1 MTLSRRH
8 FLAATATTTAH
19 AQSNFDTAINNG
31 RVIDPASSLDA
42 VRSLGIANGVIT
54 AISAAPLKGKKTIDA
69 KGHVVSPGFIDLHCH
84 GQNDE
89 NYKYKAR
96 DGVTCALELEIGVS
110 PMKKWVDDRRG
121 KAVIHYGASVGHVP
135 ARMAATN
142 DTSGWLPAGPAATRA
157 ATDPEQIRTLDL
169 IREGLREGGV
179 GIGMGIA
186 YTPFA
191 SRTEILDVFKVAAK
205 AKVPIFVH
213 MRGAGRKDPGV
224 VESLQEMISDAA
236 IAGAS
241 VHIVHLNSSSGQAF
255 ELGLSIVRGAKAR
268 GIDISYEAYPYI
280 AGMTNLASAIF
291 NPGFREQFDMDYKDI
306 MLVDTGERLNEE
318 TFKEYRKKG
327 ATVITFSMRDRD
339 IDQAMAAPDV
349 IVASDG
355 WIDKGKGHPRAAGTY
370 ARVLAHYVRER
381 KVLTLKDA
389 IAKMS
394 YLPAAR
400 LEKIV
405 PEMRRRGR
413 INVGAFAD
421 IAIFDPN
428 KVQDKATYQNPAQYS
443 VGITQVLVNGTL
455 VVENEKLVEGVF
467 PGQPVLSKI
476 SGF

>member
-1 MTLSRRH
+1 MTPSRRS
-8 FLAATATTTAH
+8 FLVALSTTAH
-19 AQSNFDTAINNG
+19 AQVNFDTAINNG
-31 RVIDPASSLDA
+31 RVIDPASGLDA
-42 VRSLGIANGVIT
+42 TRSLGITNGVIT
-54 AISAAPLKGKKTIDA
+54 AISPAPLRAKKIIDA
-69 KGHVVSPGFIDLHCH
+69 KGLVVSPGFIDLHCH

-96 DGVTCALELEIGVS
+96 DGVTTTLELEIGVS
-110 PMKKWVDDRRG
+110 PMKKWIDDRRG
-121 KAVIHYGASVGHVP
+121 KAVVHYGASVGHIP

-142 DTSGWLPAGPAATRA
+142 DTSDWLPAGPAATRA
-157 ATDPEQIRTLDL
+157 ATDPEQIKTLEL
-169 IREGLREGGV
+169 LRQGLSEGGV

-191 SRTEILDVFKVAAK
+191 SRAEILDVFKVAAK

-241 VHIVHLNSSSGQAF
+241 VHIVHLNSSSGRAF

-280 AGMTNLASAIF
+280 AGMTRLESAIF
-291 NPGFREQFDMDYKDI
+291 NPGFRDQLEMDYNDI
-306 MLVDTGERLNEE
+306 LHTETGERLTEE
-318 TFKEYRKKG
+318 TFKKYRKEG
-327 ATVITFSMRDRD
+327 ATVVTFTMRDQD

-355 WIDKGKGHPRAAGTY
+355 WLDKGKGHPRAAGTY

-389 IAKMS
+389 IRKMS

-400 LEKIV
+400 LEKFV

-421 IAIFDPN
+421 IAIFDAN
-428 KVQDKATYQNPAQYS
+428 RVQDKSTYQNPAQYS
-443 VGITQVLVNGTL
+443 EGITHVLVNGTL
-455 VVENEKLVEGVF
+455 VVENEKLVEGVY
-467 PGQPVLSKI
+467 PGQPVLSKVLP
-476 SGF
+476 

>member
-1 MTLSRRH
+1 MTPSRRR
-8 FLAATATTTAH
+8 FLIALSTTAH
-19 AQSNFDTAINNG
+19 AQVTFDTAINNG
-31 RVIDPASSLDA
+31 RVIDPASGLDA
-42 VRSLGIANGVIT
+42 TRSLGITNGVIT
-54 AISAAPLKGKKTIDA
+54 AISPAPLRAKKIIDA
-69 KGHVVSPGFIDLHCH
+69 KGLVVSPGFIDLHCH

-96 DGVTCALELEIGVS
+96 DGVTTALELEIGVS
-110 PMKKWVDDRRG
+110 PMKKWIDDRRG
-121 KAVIHYGASVGHVP
+121 KAVVHYGASVGHVP

-142 DTSGWLPAGPAATRA
+142 DTSDWLPAGPAATRA
-157 ATDPEQIRTLDL
+157 ATDPEQIKTLEL
-169 IREGLREGGV
+169 LRQGLSEGGV

-191 SRTEILDVFKVAAK
+191 SRAEILDVFKVAAK

-241 VHIVHLNSSSGQAF
+241 VHIVHLNSSSGRAF

-280 AGMTNLASAIF
+280 AGMTRLESAIF
-291 NPGFREQFDMDYKDI
+291 NPGFRDQLEMDYNDI
-306 MLVDTGERLNEE
+306 MHTETGERLTEE
-318 TFKEYRKKG
+318 TFKKYRKEG
-327 ATVITFSMRDRD
+327 ATVVTFTMRDQD

-355 WIDKGKGHPRAAGTY
+355 WLDKGKGHPRAAGTY

-389 IAKMS
+389 IRKMS

-400 LEKIV
+400 LEKFV

-428 KVQDKATYQNPAQYS
+428 RVQDKSTYQNPAQYS
-443 VGITQVLVNGTL
+443 EGITHVLVNGTL
-455 VVENEKLVEGVF
+455 VVENEKLVEGVY
-467 PGQPVLSKI
+467 PGQPVLSKVLP
-476 SGF
+476 

>member
-1 MTLSRRH
+1 MTPSRRR
-8 FLAATATTTAH
+8 FLVALSTTVH
-19 AQSNFDTAINNG
+19 AQVIFDTAINNG
-31 RVIDPASSLDA
+31 RVIDPASGLDA
-42 VRSLGIANGVIT
+42 TRSLGITNGVIT
-54 AISAAPLKGKKTIDA
+54 TISPAPLRAQKIIDA
-69 KGHVVSPGFIDLHCH
+69 KGLVVSPGFIDLHCH

-96 DGVTCALELEIGVS
+96 DGVTTALELEIGVS
-110 PMKKWVDDRRG
+110 PMKKWIDDRRG
-121 KAVIHYGASVGHVP
+121 KAVVHYGASVGHVP

-142 DTSGWLPAGPAATRA
+142 DTSDWLPAGPAATRA
-157 ATDPEQIRTLDL
+157 ATDPEQIKTLEL
-169 IREGLREGGV
+169 LRQGLSEGGV

-191 SRTEILDVFKVAAK
+191 SRAEILDVFKVAAK

-241 VHIVHLNSSSGQAF
+241 VHIVHLNSSSGRAF

-280 AGMTNLASAIF
+280 AGMTRLESAIF
-291 NPGFREQFDMDYKDI
+291 NPGFREQLEMDYNDI
-306 MLVDTGERLNEE
+306 LHTETGERLTEE
-318 TFKEYRKKG
+318 TFKKYRKEG
-327 ATVITFSMRDRD
+327 ATVVTFTMRDQD

-355 WIDKGKGHPRAAGTY
+355 WLDKGKGHPRAAGTY

-389 IAKMS
+389 IRKMS

-400 LEKIV
+400 LEKFV

-428 KVQDKATYQNPAQYS
+428 RVQDKSTYQNPAQYS
-443 VGITQVLVNGTL
+443 EGITHVLVNGTL
-455 VVENEKLVEGVF
+455 VVENEKLVDGVY
-467 PGQPVLSKI
+467 PGQPVLSKVLP
-476 SGF
+476 

>member
-1 MTLSRRH
+1 MTPSRRS
-8 FLAATATTTAH
+8 FLVALSTTAH
-19 AQSNFDTAINNG
+19 AQVVFDTAINNG
-31 RVIDPASSLDA
+31 RVIDPASGLDA
-42 VRSLGIANGVIT
+42 TRSLGITNGVIT
-54 AISAAPLKGKKTIDA
+54 AISPAPLRAKKIIDA
-69 KGHVVSPGFIDLHCH
+69 KGLVVSPGFIDLHCH

-96 DGVTCALELEIGVS
+96 DGVTTALELEIGVS
-110 PMKKWVDDRRG
+110 PMKKWIDDRRG
-121 KAVIHYGASVGHVP
+121 KAVVHYGASVGHIP

-142 DTSGWLPAGPAATRA
+142 DTSDWLPAGPAATRA
-157 ATDPEQIRTLDL
+157 ATDPEQIKTLEL
-169 IREGLREGGV
+169 LRQGLSEGGV

-191 SRTEILDVFKVAAK
+191 SRAEILDVFKVAAK

-241 VHIVHLNSSSGQAF
+241 VHIVHLNSSSGRAF

-280 AGMTNLASAIF
+280 AGMTRLESAIF
-291 NPGFREQFDMDYKDI
+291 NPGFRDQLEMDYNDI
-306 MLVDTGERLNEE
+306 MHTETGERLTEE
-318 TFKEYRKKG
+318 TFKKYRKEG
-327 ATVITFSMRDRD
+327 ATVVTFTMRDQD

-355 WIDKGKGHPRAAGTY
+355 WLDKGKGHPRAAGTY

-389 IAKMS
+389 IRKMS

-400 LEKIV
+400 LEKFV

-428 KVQDKATYQNPAQYS
+428 RVQDKSTYQNPAQYS
-443 VGITQVLVNGTL
+443 EGITHVLVNGTL
-455 VVENEKLVEGVF
+455 VVENEKLVEGVY
-467 PGQPVLSKI
+467 PGQPVLSKVLP
-476 SGF
+476 

>member
-1 MTLSRRH
+1 MTPSRRR
-8 FLAATATTTAH
+8 FLIALSTTAH
-19 AQSNFDTAINNG
+19 AQVTFDTAINNG
-31 RVIDPASSLDA
+31 RVIDPASGLDA
-42 VRSLGIANGVIT
+42 TRSLGITNGVIT
-54 AISAAPLKGKKTIDA
+54 TISPAPLRAKKIIDA
-69 KGHVVSPGFIDLHCH
+69 KGLVVSPGFIDLHCH

-96 DGVTCALELEIGVS
+96 DGVTTALELEIGVS
-110 PMKKWVDDRRG
+110 PMKKWIDDRRG
-121 KAVIHYGASVGHVP
+121 KAVVHYGASVGHVP

-142 DTSGWLPAGPAATRA
+142 DTSDWLPAGPAATRA
-157 ATDPEQIRTLDL
+157 ATDPEQIKTLEL
-169 IREGLREGGV
+169 LRQGLSEGGV

-191 SRTEILDVFKVAAK
+191 SRAEILDVFKVAAK

-241 VHIVHLNSSSGQAF
+241 VHIVHLNSSSGRAF

-280 AGMTNLASAIF
+280 AGMTRLESAIF
-291 NPGFREQFDMDYKDI
+291 NPGFREHLEMDYNDI
-306 MLVDTGERLNEE
+306 LHTETGERLTEE
-318 TFKEYRKKG
+318 TFKKYRKEG
-327 ATVITFSMRDRD
+327 ATVVTFTMRDQD

-355 WIDKGKGHPRAAGTY
+355 WLEKGKGHPRAAGTY

-381 KVLTLKDA
+381 KVLTLNDA
-389 IAKMS
+389 IRKMS

-400 LEKIV
+400 LEKFV

-428 KVQDKATYQNPAQYS
+428 RVQDKSTYQNPAQYS
-443 VGITQVLVNGTL
+443 EGITHVLVNGTL
-455 VVENEKLVEGVF
+455 VVENEKLVEGVY
-467 PGQPVLSKI
+467 PGQPVLSKLVP
-476 SGF
+476 

>member
-1 MTLSRRH
+1 MTPSRRR
-8 FLAATATTTAH
+8 FLIALSTTAH
-19 AQSNFDTAINNG
+19 AQVTFDTAINNG
-31 RVIDPASSLDA
+31 RVIDPASGLDA
-42 VRSLGIANGVIT
+42 TRSLGITNGVIT
-54 AISAAPLKGKKTIDA
+54 TISPAPLRAKKIIDA
-69 KGHVVSPGFIDLHCH
+69 KGLVVSPGFIDLHCH

-96 DGVTCALELEIGVS
+96 DGVTTALELEIGVS
-110 PMKKWVDDRRG
+110 PMKKWIDDRRG
-121 KAVIHYGASVGHVP
+121 KAVVHYGASVGHVP

-142 DTSGWLPAGPAATRA
+142 DTSDWLPAGPAATRA
-157 ATDPEQIRTLDL
+157 ATDPEQIKTLEL
-169 IREGLREGGV
+169 LRQGLSEGGV

-191 SRTEILDVFKVAAK
+191 SRAEILDVFKVAAK

-241 VHIVHLNSSSGQAF
+241 VHIVHLNSSSGRAF

-280 AGMTNLASAIF
+280 AGMTRLESAIF
-291 NPGFREQFDMDYKDI
+291 NPGFRDQLEMDYNDI
-306 MLVDTGERLNEE
+306 MHTETGGRLTEE
-318 TFKEYRKKG
+318 TFKKYRKEG
-327 ATVITFSMRDRD
+327 ATVVTFTMRDQD

-355 WIDKGKGHPRAAGTY
+355 WLDKGKGHPRAAGTY

-381 KVLTLKDA
+381 KVLTLNDA
-389 IAKMS
+389 IRKMS

-400 LEKIV
+400 LEKFV

-428 KVQDKATYQNPAQYS
+428 RVQDKSTYQNPAQYS
-443 VGITQVLVNGTL
+443 EGITHVLVNGTL
-455 VVENEKLVEGVF
+455 VVENEKLVEGVY
-467 PGQPVLSKI
+467 PGQPVLSKLVP
-476 SGF
+476 

>member
-1 MTLSRRH
+1 
-8 FLAATATTTAH
+8 
-19 AQSNFDTAINNG
+19 
-31 RVIDPASSLDA
+31 
-42 VRSLGIANGVIT
+42 
-54 AISAAPLKGKKTIDA
+54 
-69 KGHVVSPGFIDLHCH
+69 
-84 GQNDE
+84 
-89 NYKYKAR
+89 
-96 DGVTCALELEIGVS
+96 
-110 PMKKWVDDRRG
+110 MKKWVDDSRG

-142 DTSGWLPAGPAATRA
+142 DTSDWLPAGPAATRA

-169 IREGLREGGV
+169 IREGLKEGGV

-191 SRTEILDVFKVAAK
+191 SRAEILDVFKVAAK
-205 AKVPIFVH
+205 ARVPIFVH

-268 GIDISYEAYPYI
+268 GIDVSYEAYPYI
-280 AGMTNLASAIF
+280 AGMTRLESAIF
-291 NPGFREQFDMDYKDI
+291 NPGFREHLDMDYKDI

-327 ATVITFSMRDRD
+327 ATVITFSMRDQD

-355 WIDKGKGHPRAAGTY
+355 WIEKGKGHPRAAGTY
-370 ARVLAHYVRER
+370 SRVLAHYVRER
-381 KVLTLKDA
+381 KVLSLKDA
-389 IAKMS
+389 IRKMS

-428 KVQDKATYQNPAQYS
+428 RVQDKATYQNPAQYS
-443 VGITQVLVNGTL
+443 VGITHVLVNGTL
-455 VVENEKLVEGVF
+455 VVESEKLVEGVF
-467 PGQPVLSKI
+467 HGQPVLSKI
-476 SGF
+476 TGI

>member
-1 MTLSRRH
+1 MTPSRRR
-8 FLAATATTTAH
+8 FLIALSTTAH
-19 AQSNFDTAINNG
+19 AQVVFDTAINNG
-31 RVIDPASSLDA
+31 RVIDPASGLDA
-42 VRSLGIANGVIT
+42 TRSLGITNGVIT
-54 AISAAPLKGKKTIDA
+54 AISPAPLRAKKIIDA
-69 KGHVVSPGFIDLHCH
+69 KGLVVSPGFIDLHCH

-96 DGVTCALELEIGVS
+96 DGVTTALELEIGVS
-110 PMKKWVDDRRG
+110 PMKKWIDDRRG
-121 KAVIHYGASVGHVP
+121 KAVVHYGASVGHVP

-142 DTSGWLPAGPAATRA
+142 DTSDWLPAGPAATRA
-157 ATDPEQIRTLDL
+157 ATDPEQIKTLEL
-169 IREGLREGGV
+169 LRQGLSEGGV

-191 SRTEILDVFKVAAK
+191 SRAEILDVFKVAAK

-241 VHIVHLNSSSGQAF
+241 VHIVHLNSSSGRAF

-280 AGMTNLASAIF
+280 AGMTRLESAIF
-291 NPGFREQFDMDYKDI
+291 NPGFRDQLEMDYNDI
-306 MLVDTGERLNEE
+306 MHTETGERLTEE
-318 TFKEYRKKG
+318 TFKKYRKEG
-327 ATVITFSMRDRD
+327 ATVVTFTMRDQD

-355 WIDKGKGHPRAAGTY
+355 WLDKGKGHPRAAGTY

-389 IAKMS
+389 IRKMS

-400 LEKIV
+400 LEKFV

-428 KVQDKATYQNPAQYS
+428 RVQDKSTYQNPAQYS
-443 VGITQVLVNGTL
+443 EGITHVLVNGTL
-455 VVENEKLVEGVF
+455 VVENEKLVEGVY
-467 PGQPVLSKI
+467 PGQPVLSKVLP
-476 SGF
+476 